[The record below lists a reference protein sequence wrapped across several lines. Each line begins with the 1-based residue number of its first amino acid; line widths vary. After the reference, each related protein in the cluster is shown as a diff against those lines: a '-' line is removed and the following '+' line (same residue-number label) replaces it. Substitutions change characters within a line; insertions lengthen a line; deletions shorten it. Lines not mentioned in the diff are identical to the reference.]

1 MIRTCVPKCYFWE
14 IHVLKDTPVLSP
26 MGTSHCFWMDASICI
41 KVVKLKLPSLH
52 ILTYF
57 YPTFQWE
64 HLWDVVFIAE
74 LTLED
79 NFPQSQS
86 QGCRSTGYELPQPH
100 LNWVSYSRYI
110 IKFYIWYVDKIM
122 TLNLK
127 IEIQVPTI
135 LKRKDK
141 WFPPSNWQF
150 HLWLRGWCNF
160 HRLQKLC
167 LLQFYMDVCIFFA
180 Q

>member
-1 MIRTCVPKCYFWE
+1 MIKCAFSFHNNLCSK
-14 IHVLKDTPVLSP
+14 ILLLRNTRLKKTPVLSP

-41 KVVKLKLPSLH
+41 KVVKLKWPSLH
-52 ILTYF
+52 VLTYF

-64 HLWDVVFIAE
+64 YFWDVVFIAE

-110 IKFYIWYVDKIM
+110 KFYTWYVDQIM
-122 TLNLK
+122 ILLLENRHQNQIQIIITNNLK
-127 IEIQVPTI
+127 KETQIIP
-135 LKRKDK
+135 KK
-141 WFPPSNWQF
+141 
-150 HLWLRGWCNF
+150 
-160 HRLQKLC
+160 
-167 LLQFYMDVCIFFA
+167 
-180 Q
+180 